1 MKTCKYCGKPIL
13 VSMSGLRDFCSQT
26 CKVNY
31 LRKIK
36 RDWIKK
42 QRSVEKNNSYNN
54 INCQNVEKSKQVK
67 STLSE
72 SQKQGLETK
81 EELSQEELKI
91 TKSCCNYETKQKVGY
106 CITLYEPY
114 YTFKVPCRNCKLFQ
128 ALEQQH
134 WKRTEKKLK
143 LPQNAYI
150 VET

>member
-1 MKTCKYCGKPIL
+1 MKICKYCKKPIL
-13 VSMSGLRDFCSQT
+13 TSISGIRDFCSQT

-72 SQKQGLETK
+72 SQKQRLETK

-91 TKSCCNYETKQKVGY
+91 AKECCNYEIKQKVGY
-106 CITLYEPY
+106 CIPLYEPY
-114 YTFKVPCRNCKLFQ
+114 YVFKISCRNCKLFQ
-128 ALEQQH
+128 ALKMH
-134 WKRTEKKLK
+134 K
-143 LPQNAYI
+143 YI
-150 VET
+150 RETKQRR

>member
-1 MKTCKYCGKPIL
+1 VKICKYCKKPIL
-13 VSMSGLRDFCSQT
+13 VSMSGIRDFCSQT

-72 SQKQGLETK
+72 SQKQRLETK

-91 TKSCCNYETKQKVGY
+91 AKECCNYEIKQKVGY
-106 CITLYEPY
+106 CIPLYEPY
-114 YTFKVPCRNCKLFQ
+114 YVFKISCRNCKLFQ
-128 ALEQQH
+128 ALKMH
-134 WKRTEKKLK
+134 K
-143 LPQNAYI
+143 YI
-150 VET
+150 RETKQRR

>member
-1 MKTCKYCGKPIL
+1 MKICKYCKKPIL
-13 VSMSGLRDFCSQT
+13 VSMSGIRDFCSQT

-72 SQKQGLETK
+72 SQKQRLETK

-91 TKSCCNYETKQKVGY
+91 AKECCNYEIKQKVGY
-106 CITLYEPY
+106 CIPLYEPY
-114 YTFKVPCRNCKLFQ
+114 YVFKISCRNCKLFQ
-128 ALEQQH
+128 ALKMH
-134 WKRTEKKLK
+134 K
-143 LPQNAYI
+143 YI
-150 VET
+150 RETKQRR

>member
-1 MKTCKYCGKPIL
+1 MKTCKYCKKPIL
-13 VSMSGLRDFCSQT
+13 VSISGIRDFCSQT

-36 RDWIKK
+36 RGWIKK

-72 SQKQGLETK
+72 SQKQRLETK

-91 TKSCCNYETKQKVGY
+91 AKECCNYEIKQKVGY
-106 CITLYEPY
+106 CITLCQPY
-114 YTFKVPCRNCKLFQ
+114 YAFRIPCKNCKIFQ
-128 ALEQQH
+128 SLKQH
-134 WKRTEKKLK
+134 IEKIRERKK
-143 LPQNAYI
+143 QIIANA
-150 VET
+150 